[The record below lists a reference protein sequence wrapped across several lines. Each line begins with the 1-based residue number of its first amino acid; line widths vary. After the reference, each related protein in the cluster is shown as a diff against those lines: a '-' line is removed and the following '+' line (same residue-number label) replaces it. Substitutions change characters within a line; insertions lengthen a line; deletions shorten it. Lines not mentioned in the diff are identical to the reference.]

1 MCIET
6 PHRCDGGD
14 GRGRRG
20 VLPSAMRSG
29 IMTRSTRLVVCACQA
44 TIRWE
49 KTSRM
54 NATYTQP
61 AHVLTYV
68 KSVTQ
73 V

>member
-1 MCIET
+1 
-6 PHRCDGGD
+6 
-14 GRGRRG
+14 
-20 VLPSAMRSG
+20 
-29 IMTRSTRLVVCACQA
+29 MTRSVCLVVCACQA

-49 KTSRM
+49 NTSRM
-54 NATYTQP
+54 NAIYTQP